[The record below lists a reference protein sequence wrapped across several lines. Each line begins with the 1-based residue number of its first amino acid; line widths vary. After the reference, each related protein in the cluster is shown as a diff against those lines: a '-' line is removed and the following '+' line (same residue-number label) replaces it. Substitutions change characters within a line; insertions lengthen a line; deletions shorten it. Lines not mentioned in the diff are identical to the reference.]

1 MTVEKGFAQTS
12 SALAGAMAYNLPP
25 RQARE
30 MHNATNT
37 YGKNYS
43 PPRTSPLRHGSNAS
57 TDSSAYSGYFDRFPP
72 SRTSTVSSTTS
83 SGYQNYTGSV
93 GHKRDLAKA
102 GMAIG
107 HRHHKSGDSSDTSA
121 FKSARQ
127 SLRPLPQPPAEQP
140 NYDHSYPRR
149 PETHEDSSWKRN
161 SHDGT
166 SYKPPSIT
174 SFDGS
179 HISSHPTSTPRDPPP
194 VPESSSR
201 QTGIHA
207 DHFHAGP
214 RAGLIAKPELS
225 ELQKSSTG
233 YLRTLSR
240 LAQAEDG
247 SDFSMSTKGPSVAG
261 LQNRRQLKRTD
272 STRGAGRQQVAQTTE
287 RGLGF
292 AGRNWMDTQ
301 RQFLQAYEYLCH
313 IGEAKEWI
321 EDVIQRPIP
330 PIVQLEEALRDGV
343 TLAEIVQTLEPSR
356 PIRIFRHPKLQF
368 RHIDNIAVFFRFL
381 ETATLPELFRFETVD
396 LYEKKNI
403 PKVIH
408 CLHALSW
415 MLYKNGMVKF
425 RIGNLVG
432 QLQFEHHEL
441 EEVQKGLDRAGVS
454 MPSFSGMG
462 ASFGAELEP
471 EPEPEPVET
480 EQERIERELAEAEAA
495 VADLQAQI
503 RGCTTRLRLGDTMQE
518 LWDTE
523 PLIAALQARVRG
535 DWARQVAE
543 YRLGMQRFATNLQSA
558 ARGFAVRN
566 GTVKQEQMW
575 RAMEPKVVALQSLV
589 RAKRA
594 REEAKFITTR
604 VTRHVE
610 GIRHF
615 QAAVRGTLQRRRV
628 DDTYQEVQHAR
639 AGVEKIQAAALGMLE
654 RQRFQRQKAELRQTA
669 KIVTALQSRAR
680 GAAERSTV
688 AVQRDALQLQTP
700 LYRAFQAVARGVVAR
715 RHHEKVREEL
725 TLHREQVRR
734 LQAQARAGMARKDVA
749 AVKRSLQAA
758 SASTLALQSASRGL
772 LLRRRNLSDIAA
784 LRSHQAQ
791 LALLQSAIRAILFR
805 KAHLRLL
812 DDLRSTKP
820 QLVHL
825 QGLSRAMILRVRV
838 GETLAELDEA
848 EGSIELLQTAIRGSL
863 VRAQFAEKK
872 RHFQQNM
879 QKVVKLQSFVRA
891 RQQGQA
897 YKSLTSGKN
906 PPVGTVKNFV
916 HLLNDSDFDFD
927 EEVESERLRKT
938 VVQHVRQNELADQYI
953 AQLDVKIALL
963 VKNKITLDEIVKT
976 QKGFGNMTNMLRSNV
991 SDAAR
996 DSFDLKALNKDSRK
1010 RLELYQ
1016 EMFFLLQTQPQY
1028 LSRLFRQIRERAT
1041 PEKECERTKHLTMG
1055 LFGYAQKHREEYYLI
1070 RLLARSAREEVDS
1083 CANLQEYLRGSFF
1096 WARVFGAY
1104 TKTPRDR
1111 KYMRDLLAPV
1121 IRENILDNQELDL
1134 ESDPLNIY
1142 HASLNDEQLRTG
1154 QRSARRPDVS
1164 REEAIRD
1171 PETKRAF
1178 IRHLQDLRD
1187 IADQVFAQ
1195 LEETMPK
1202 LPYGVRF
1209 VAQQTLHHLS
1219 QRFPYEEQGNLVQ
1232 SIGHWVW
1239 RAYLQPALAE
1249 PEKFG
1254 VLDRALAPEQ
1264 RKNLAEAAKVVSQ
1277 CCSGRLFGQDD
1288 VFLQPLNSYV
1298 SESITRLRDIWAQR
1312 K

>member
-1 MTVEKGFAQTS
+1 
-12 SALAGAMAYNLPP
+12 
-25 RQARE
+25 
-30 MHNATNT
+30 
-37 YGKNYS
+37 
-43 PPRTSPLRHGSNAS
+43 
-57 TDSSAYSGYFDRFPP
+57 
-72 SRTSTVSSTTS
+72 
-83 SGYQNYTGSV
+83 
-93 GHKRDLAKA
+93 
-102 GMAIG
+102 
-107 HRHHKSGDSSDTSA
+107 
-121 FKSARQ
+121 
-127 SLRPLPQPPAEQP
+127 
-140 NYDHSYPRR
+140 
-149 PETHEDSSWKRN
+149 
-161 SHDGT
+161 
-166 SYKPPSIT
+166 
-174 SFDGS
+174 
-179 HISSHPTSTPRDPPP
+179 
-194 VPESSSR
+194 
-201 QTGIHA
+201 
-207 DHFHAGP
+207 
-214 RAGLIAKPELS
+214 
-225 ELQKSSTG
+225 
-233 YLRTLSR
+233 
-240 LAQAEDG
+240 
-247 SDFSMSTKGPSVAG
+247 MSTQGPSVAG

-272 STRGAGRQQVAQTTE
+272 STRGGGRQQVAQTTDN
-287 RGLGF
+287 GLGF
-292 AGRNWMDTQ
+292 AGRNWMDKQ

-321 EDVIQRPIP
+321 EDVIQQPIP

-343 TLAEIVQTLEPSR
+343 TLAEIVQAMEPSR
-356 PIRIFRHPKLQF
+356 PVRIFRNPKLQF

-381 ETATLPELFRFETVD
+381 ETVSLPELFRFETVD

-462 ASFGAELEP
+462 ASFGAEPEP

-480 EQERIERELAEAEAA
+480 EEERIERELADSEAA
-495 VADLQAQI
+495 IADLQAQI
-503 RGCTTRLRLGDTMQE
+503 RGCITRLRLGDTMQE
-518 LWDTE
+518 LWDAE
-523 PLIAALQARVRG
+523 PLVTALQARVRG
-535 DWARQVAE
+535 DWARQIAE
-543 YRLGMQRFATNLQSA
+543 YRVGMQRFATNLQSA

-566 GTVKQEQMW
+566 GTVKQEKMW
-575 RAMEPKVVALQSLV
+575 RAIEPKVVALQSLV
-589 RAKRA
+589 RARKA
-594 REEAKFITTR
+594 REEARFITTK

-610 GIRHF
+610 GVRHF
-615 QAAVRGTLQRRRV
+615 QAAVRGALRRKQL
-628 DDTYQEVQHAR
+628 DDTYQEVQHAQ
-639 AGVEKIQAAALGMLE
+639 AGIEKIQAAAVAMLQ
-654 RQRFQRQKAELRQTA
+654 RQKFQRQKAELRQTA
-669 KIVTALQSRAR
+669 KAVTALQSRAR
-680 GAAERSTV
+680 AVAERAAIAS
-688 AVQRDALQLQTP
+688 QRNSLQSQTP
-700 LYRAFQAVARGVVAR
+700 LYRALQAVARGVVAR
-715 RHHEKVREEL
+715 RHQEEVREEL
-725 TLHREQVRR
+725 GSHQEQVRK
-734 LQAQARAGMARKDVA
+734 LQAQARGRKARQDVTA
-749 AVKRSLQAA
+749 LRESLEET
-758 SASTLALQSASRGL
+758 SASTALLQSASRGL
-772 LLRRRNLSDIAA
+772 LLRRRNASDKAA

-791 LALLQSAIRAILFR
+791 LTPLQSNVRAMLFR
-805 KAHLRLL
+805 RSHFQLL
-812 DDLRSTKP
+812 EDLQATTP

-825 QGLSRAMILRVRV
+825 QALSRAMILRVQV
-838 GETLAELDEA
+838 GETLAELDDA
-848 EGSIELLQTAIRGSL
+848 ETSIELLQTAIRGLL
-863 VRAQFAEKK
+863 VRASFAEKK
-872 RHFQQNM
+872 RYFQQNM

-891 RQQGQA
+891 KQQGQA

-976 QKGFGNMTNMLRSNV
+976 QKGFGNMTTLLRSNV
-991 SDAAR
+991 SDTTR

-1055 LFGYAQKHREEYYLI
+1055 LFGFAQKHREEYYLV
-1070 RLLARSAREEVDS
+1070 RLLARSVREEVDT
-1083 CANLQEYLRGSFF
+1083 CANLQEYLRGNFF

-1121 IRENILDNQELDL
+1121 IRENILDNRELDL

-1154 QRSARRPDVS
+1154 QRSTRRPDVS

-1187 IADQVFAQ
+1187 IADQIFAQ
-1195 LEETMPK
+1195 LEETIPK
-1202 LPYGVRF
+1202 LPYGVRY

-1219 QRFPYEEQGNLVQ
+1219 QRFPYEEQGNLLQ
-1232 SIGHWVW
+1232 LIGHWVW
-1239 RAYLQPALAE
+1239 KSYLQPALAE

-1254 VLDRALAPEQ
+1254 VLDRALTPEQ
-1264 RKNLAEAAKVVSQ
+1264 RKNLAEVAKVVTQ
-1277 CCSGRLFGQDD
+1277 CCSGRLFGQDN

-1298 SESITRLRDIWAQR
+1298 SESIGRLRDIWAQR
-1312 K
+1312 KLKFGAAGQN